1 MATLM
6 KPPSPPA
13 PGLNSSKYLSM
24 GTASRMSWTKMPGT
38 KKGREGGAGGGGRSE
53 WGVAGGGWRE
63 VREKKKKGGEKRT
76 ARGNHGRPRPGRRA
90 GRHPLLPA
98 QHQAQLGRALKDL
111 TGRRG
116 GGGTGAGGVCCERVE
131 RGRGKKRAHGRGR
144 ALSRPRG
151 RCFFSFSCPAPSP
164 RSPAFFTHSVRSW
177 FQLMEVTAARCGEV
191 VALTLRGPPRIST
204 GRGGER
210 ERRAAREKG

>member
-1 MATLM
+1 MATRM

-38 KKGREGGAGGGGRSE
+38 KKGREGGAVGGGRSE

-63 VREKKKKGGEKRT
+63 VREKKKRGEKNAPHAAITDVPARAVEPGGTRFSRHSIRRSSDAPSRTSLEGGEEE
-76 ARGNHGRPRPGRRA
+76 A
-90 GRHPLLPA
+90 
-98 QHQAQLGRALKDL
+98 
-111 TGRRG
+111 
-116 GGGTGAGGVCCERVE
+116 
-131 RGRGKKRAHGRGR
+131 RGRGACVVRELREGEGKSARTGAAALYLARAVV
-144 ALSRPRG
+144 A
-151 RCFFSFSCPAPSP
+151 FFSFSCPAPSP